1 MRLVSLLQVRSSTLY
16 VSVVRRVRLQRSV
29 LFSGYA
35 TVIHLPVEG
44 HLRCSWGTF
53 FHVLKRA
60 KNRKSDAS
68 LEEAVWG
75 MGSPD
80 SASEC
85 GVA

>member
-1 MRLVSLLQVRSSTLY
+1 M
-16 VSVVRRVRLQRSV
+16 SVVGWIRLQSSV

-44 HLRCSWGTF
+44 HLRYFWGTF

-60 KNRKSDAS
+60 KNRKSDTS
-68 LEEAVWG
+68 LGGAVWG

-80 SASEC
+80 SAGEC